1 MRKVGKS
8 ELRNSSWEE
17 YLGDSLRG
25 KVPVNQLTPKH
36 PYLLNTLGLED
47 VLHKNTEHILLLTLD
62 EAYTVVNSF
71 YNIGT
76 TYAGNIKD
84 TLTGGKNIVKLISYH
99 DSGKLVFNLKSLG
112 IKAISYIHK
121 GVVYIKVTGYPS
133 LRRIINGTR
142 YSLNNLKILELSI
155 TKAGISEGVIS
166 GTRFCIYFAGA
177 VRIAELIFS
186 SAHDVAQFIGNIT
199 MDVAKAIVSLF
210 LTRIAVNVFG
220 GTAMSM
226 FVSSV
231 VPISVT
237 IFFVVSLG
245 VAITYGLYSLDKSYQ
260 LSPKLIESIKKGLA
274 EHRKIQEWNLKRSNP
289 YLWSMINAGQ

>member
-1 MRKVGKS
+1 MRAVNKS
-8 ELRNSSWEE
+8 ELRNASWDE

-47 VLHKNTEHILLLTLD
+47 VLHKNTEHVLLLTLD
-62 EAYTVVNSF
+62 EAYTVINSF
-71 YNIGT
+71 YDIGT

-84 TLTGGKNIVKLISYH
+84 AISGSKNVVKLISYH
-99 DSGKLVFNLKSLG
+99 DSGKLVFKLKGLG
-112 IKAISYIHK
+112 IKAASYIHK

-133 LRRIINGTR
+133 LRRVINGTR

-155 TKAGISEGVIS
+155 TKAGISEGAMS

-186 SAHDVAQFIGNIT
+186 SEHDVAQFIGNIT

-210 LTRIAVNVFG
+210 LTKIAVNMFG
-220 GTAMSM
+220 GSAMSM
-226 FVSSV
+226 FFSSIIPV
-231 VPISVT
+231 SVT
-237 IFFVVSLG
+237 ICIVVGLG
-245 VAITYGLYSLDKSYQ
+245 FAITYGLYRIDKAYD
-260 LSPKLIESIKKGLA
+260 LSPRLIESIKKGLA
-274 EHRKIQEWNLKRSNP
+274 EYHKTQEWNLKHSNP
-289 YLWSMINAGQ
+289 YLWSMINMGR

>member
-1 MRKVGKS
+1 MRKFDKS
-8 ELRNSSWEE
+8 ELRNSSWDE

-25 KVPVNQLTPKH
+25 NVPINQLTPKH

-47 VLHKNTEHILLLTLD
+47 VLNKNTEHVLLLTLD
-62 EAYTVVNSF
+62 EAYAVVNSF
-71 YNIGT
+71 YDIGT

-84 TLTGGKNIVKLISYH
+84 ALTGSKNVVKLISYR
-99 DSGKLVFNLKSLG
+99 DSGKNVFKLKSLG
-112 IKAISYIHK
+112 IKAISYVHK
-121 GVVYIKVTGYPS
+121 GAIYIKVTGYPS

-210 LTRIAVNVFG
+210 LTRVAVNLFG
-220 GTAMSM
+220 GSAMSM
-226 FVSSV
+226 FFSSI
-231 VPISVT
+231 VPISVS

-245 VAITYGLYSLDKSYQ
+245 VAITYGLYSLDKAYQ

-274 EHRKIQEWNLKRSNP
+274 EHHKIQAWNLKRSNP